1 MQKNYTNSYLLK
13 RFLPYYG
20 KYYPT
25 LILDLI
31 CAGFSTMCDLVLPII
46 LRYLTNTARQDLSLL
61 TVKLI
66 LTLGV
71 IFVLLRVVDTIANYY
86 MQNIG
91 HVMGA
96 KIETDMRYDIFSHI
110 QQLPYS
116 YYNTNKSGQILS
128 RITTDLFD
136 VTEFAHHCPEEF
148 FIALVKLVV
157 SFVILININITLT
170 LTIFIMIPI
179 MVFFMSSAN
188 NHMRKAQKEQR
199 NHVGEI
205 NSGIE
210 NNILGAKVVKSFAN
224 EELEV
229 KKFHKENLRFLD
241 IKKEFYKHMSNFQ
254 VVYRI
259 FDGIMYLT
267 VIVLGSYYMKVGK
280 INAGDMFLYTL
291 YINMLLNTV
300 KKIVD
305 YMEQFQR
312 GMTGIERFIEIMD
325 VKNDIVDKENAKVL
339 TDVSGDIEFENVS
352 FAYPDSD
359 AKVLDDISFS
369 INKGENIAIVG
380 SSGVGKTTISNLIPR
395 FYEVSEGAILIDG
408 TDIRDFKQKSL
419 RDNIGI
425 VQQEVYLFSGTI
437 YENIVYGKKDASFE
451 DVEKAAKMAG
461 AYDFIMELPDKFDT
475 YIGERGTKLS
485 GGQKQRISIARVFL
499 KNPPILILDEATSAL
514 DNNSE
519 AIVQQSLEILS
530 KGRTTITIAH
540 RLSTIRN
547 ASKILVLTENG
558 IEESGTHEELMN
570 KEGIYFNLYNK
581 NIDELKE

>member
-1 MQKNYTNSYLLK
+1 MQKTYTNSYLFK

-96 KIETDMRYDIFSHI
+96 QIETDMRYDIFSHI

-148 FIALVKLVV
+148 FIAVVKLVV

-267 VIVLGSYYMKVGK
+267 VIVLGSCYMKVGK

-408 TDIRDFKQKSL
+408 TDIRDIKQKSL

-451 DVEKAAKMAG
+451 DVKKAAEMAG

-530 KGRTTITIAH
+530 NGRTTITIAH

>member
-1 MQKNYTNSYLLK
+1 MQKTYTNSYLFK

-96 KIETDMRYDIFSHI
+96 QIETDMRYDIFSHI

-148 FIALVKLVV
+148 FIAVVKLVV

-352 FAYPDSD
+352 FVYPDSD

-408 TDIRDFKQKSL
+408 TDIRDIKQKSL

-451 DVEKAAKMAG
+451 DVKKAAEMAG

>member
-1 MQKNYTNSYLLK
+1 MQKTYTNSYLLK

-96 KIETDMRYDIFSHI
+96 QIETDMRYDIFSHI

-148 FIALVKLVV
+148 FIAVVKLVV

-408 TDIRDFKQKSL
+408 TDIRDIKQKSL

-451 DVEKAAKMAG
+451 DIKKAAEMAG